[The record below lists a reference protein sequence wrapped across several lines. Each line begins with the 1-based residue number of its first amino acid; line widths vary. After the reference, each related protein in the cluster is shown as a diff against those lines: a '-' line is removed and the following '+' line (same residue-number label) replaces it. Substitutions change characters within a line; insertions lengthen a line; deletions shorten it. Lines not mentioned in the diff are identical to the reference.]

1 MLEQIINF
9 IFKVK
14 LGPEPLIEKGCKR
27 LTRRDAEQVRW
38 QRVPT
43 CGMNRQ
49 THQGAEQACWQWGIC
64 LGKKLLRCYSYPTGV
79 LNGLAGSG
87 F

>member
-1 MLEQIINF
+1 MN
-9 IFKVK
+9 
-14 LGPEPLIEKGCKR
+14 LGQGALIENRCNR
-27 LTRRDAEQVRW
+27 LTRRDTEQVRW
-38 QRVPT
+38 QRVLT
-43 CGMNRQ
+43 CGMNRK
-49 THQGAEQACWQWGIC
+49 THQGTEQACWQWGIC